1 MNNWKIDM
9 LWMLNYVVNVHSFT
23 PLWPG
28 MESVPNQ
35 PISNKPL
42 DTKETM
48 RKSLQKAQQAK
59 ESSIAVS
66 YDLVI
71 AKIAIKFKK
80 KNL

>member
-1 MNNWKIDM
+1 
-9 LWMLNYVVNVHSFT
+9 MLNYVVNIHSFT

-28 MESVPNQ
+28 MESAPNQ

-48 RKSLQKAQQAK
+48 RRSLQKAQQAR
-59 ESSIAVS
+59 ENGTAVT

-71 AKIAIKFKK
+71 AKIAIQFKK

>member
-1 MNNWKIDM
+1 MNNWKIKI
-9 LWMLNYVVNVHSFT
+9 LWMLNHVVNVHSFT

-28 MESVPNQ
+28 MESAPNQ

-42 DTKETM
+42 DAKETM
-48 RKSLQKAQQAK
+48 RRSLQKAQQAR
-59 ESSIAVS
+59 ENGTAVT

-71 AKIAIKFKK
+71 AKIAIQFKK